1 MNWNFVGVD
10 FGQARGYTAIAVLE
24 RAELRGKYDY
34 AVRAYEKTVALRLRY
49 LERIPLGTSYTEV
62 VERVAEVTRN
72 KQLGRRCQLGVDGTG
87 VGRPVV
93 DQLRKAK
100 PEAIL
105 MPVTITAGQTETM
118 DQGFYRVPKRDLI
131 IGLQLV
137 LQRGGLQ
144 IAAKLP
150 FARKLVEELEAV
162 EVRISPAG
170 NEQYAAWREGTH
182 DDLVFAVALAYW
194 SAQKAYPNGPQ
205 GNDRWWTNIQQDD
218 AERMIREWKAAEE
231 RRNCWG
237 AWWRA
242 EGLPER
248 ATGERP
254 LVDEHSTGR
263 CGEDDQRVEGGG
275 GKAEWPRIGTN
286 NDEKS

>member
-1 MNWNFVGVD
+1 MALDGLVCLFLLIRVHPRLLLLVCLGSGGRIETKWDMNWNFVGVD
-10 FGQARGYTAIAVLE
+10 FGQARDYTAIAVLE

-34 AVRAYEKTVALRLRY
+34 AVRAYEKEGARRLRCR
-49 LERIPLGTSYTEV
+49 EGIRLGTSYTEV

-72 KQLGRRCQLGVDGTG
+72 KQLARRCHLAVDGTG

-118 DQGFYRVPKRDLI
+118 DQGFCRVPKRDLI

-137 LQRGGLQ
+137 LQRGALQ

-182 DDLVFAVALAYW
+182 DDLGVAGALADW
-194 SAQKAYPNGPQ
+194 S
-205 GNDRWWTNIQQDD
+205 
-218 AERMIREWKAAEE
+218 
-231 RRNCWG
+231 G
-237 AWWRA
+237 A
-242 EGLPER
+242 
-248 ATGERP
+248 
-254 LVDEHSTGR
+254 
-263 CGEDDQRVEGGG
+263 
-275 GKAEWPRIGTN
+275 
-286 NDEKS
+286 

>member
-1 MNWNFVGVD
+1 MAFAPFVCSCLSAFIRVHPRLLLLVCLGSGGRKEKKWDMNWNFVGVD
-10 FGQARGYTAIAVLE
+10 FGQARDYTAIAVLE

-34 AVRAYEKTVALRLRY
+34 AVRAYEKEVALRLRY

-72 KQLGRRCQLGVDGTG
+72 KQLARRCHLAVDGTG

-218 AERMIREWKAAEE
+218 AERMFREWKAAEE
-231 RRNCWG
+231 RRN
-237 AWWRA
+237 
-242 EGLPER
+242 
-248 ATGERP
+248 
-254 LVDEHSTGR
+254 GR
-263 CGEDDQRVEGGG
+263 G
-275 GKAEWPRIGTN
+275 
-286 NDEKS
+286 

>member
-1 MNWNFVGVD
+1 MAFAPFVCSCLSAFIRGYSCLFALDQGEEKRRSGDMNWNFVGVD
-10 FGQARGYTAIAVLE
+10 FGQARDYTAIAVLE

-72 KQLGRRCQLGVDGTG
+72 KQLARRCHLAVDGTG

-137 LQRGGLQ
+137 LQRGALQ

-205 GNDRWWTNIQQDD
+205 GDDRWWTNIQQDD
-218 AERMIREWKAAEE
+218 AERMFRQWKAEEE
-231 RRNCWG
+231 RRN
-237 AWWRA
+237 
-242 EGLPER
+242 
-248 ATGERP
+248 
-254 LVDEHSTGR
+254 GR
-263 CGEDDQRVEGGG
+263 G
-275 GKAEWPRIGTN
+275 
-286 NDEKS
+286 